1 MRVGEKKLS
10 DISMNTDPGDRGPED
25 DYLLQ
30 GNETDY
36 KNIDDAHAA
45 EGNGCFGY
53 FKGGLLPH
61 GSMAASGFNLAS
73 ATLGAGTLAIPAAMQ
88 ACGVGLGIVLL
99 LTCCAATV
107 FSIRLLMVILE
118 ETGYRTYEEI
128 AKGMFGV
135 KFERFTAGLIV
146 VFCWGVTLVYV
157 VAMGEILESLNPVD
171 GFPDAFK
178 GTWGQRLITIIF
190 WAIFMLPLSL
200 MKEINSLRYASL
212 VGMAST
218 TVLVLAICIH
228 AGQGPHNG
236 KSSGENVKFAMLN
249 INMIVAI
256 PTFTFAFCCQTNAF
270 EIYAE
275 LKDPSVNKMTMVAG
289 VSMFTC
295 TCIYIIAGSAG
306 VSDFGDGIDSNILIN
321 YGNPTSHAYV
331 AAAVVGI
338 SFTLTMAFP
347 ICIFPTRDA
356 VLQMMGHKDVYET
369 PAKTR
374 IAVAASLAT
383 ASLVVGLFVPGI
395 GVLFGVLGGVCGSS
409 LGFILPAVFTM
420 KLPGWGKEKVG
431 FGNWLA
437 TWVLLVG
444 GVVAGIMGTVISLYE
459 TFKG

>member
-1 MRVGEKKLS
+1 MS
-10 DISMNTDPGDRGPED
+10 DGK

-30 GNETDY
+30 ANSEGYGDVPAYQAEE
-36 KNIDDAHAA
+36 KHAE

-88 ACGVGLGIVLL
+88 ACGVGMGIFLL
-99 LTCCAATV
+99 IVCCATTV
-107 FSIRLLMVILE
+107 YAIRLLMIIME
-118 ETGYRTYEEI
+118 QTGYTTYEEI
-128 AKGMFGV
+128 ARKMYGKWM
-135 KFERFTAGLIV
+135 ERLTAFLIV
-146 VFCWGVTLVYV
+146 IFCWGVTLVYV
-157 VAMGEILESLNPVD
+157 VAMGEILESLNPVH

-178 GTWGQRLITIIF
+178 GQWGQRLITVIF

-212 VGMAST
+212 IGMAA
-218 TVLVLAICIH
+218 TVILVVAICIH

-236 KSSGENVKFAMLN
+236 KPVSENVKVAAFSM
-249 INMIVAI
+249 NMVVAV

-275 LKDPSVNKMTMVAG
+275 LKNPSVNKMTLLSA
-289 VSMFTC
+289 VSMAVC
-295 TCIYIIAGSAG
+295 TCIYIVAGSAG
-306 VSDFGDGIDSNILIN
+306 VADMGDSIDDNILLN

-356 VLQMMGHKDVYET
+356 VLQIMGYQDVYST
-369 PAKTR
+369 PAKVR
-374 IAVAASLAT
+374 VAVCVFLST
-383 ASLVVGLFVPGI
+383 ASLIVGLFVPGI
-395 GVLFGVLGGVCGSS
+395 GILFGVLGGVCGSS
-409 LGFILPAVFTM
+409 IAYILPALFTM
-420 KLPGWGKEKVG
+420 KLDGWSRESVG
-431 FGNWLA
+431 VVNWLS
-437 TWVLLVG
+437 TWALLVG
-444 GVVAGIMGTVISLYE
+444 GIVAGVLGTAVSLYE
-459 TFKG
+459 TFK